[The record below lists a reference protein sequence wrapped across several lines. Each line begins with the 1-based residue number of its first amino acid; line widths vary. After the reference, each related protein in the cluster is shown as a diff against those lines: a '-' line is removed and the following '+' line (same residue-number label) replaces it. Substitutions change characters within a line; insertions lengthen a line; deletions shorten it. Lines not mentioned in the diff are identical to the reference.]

1 MADDAERQA
10 ESKNILDR
18 VAREAGSDAATFLG
32 GTARRT
38 GEHLAARDAD
48 PLDPIEVWG
57 TRIGRVLGL
66 VITIGLFVWLV
77 LYLLRG

>member
-1 MADDAERQA
+1 MGNDAERQA
-10 ESKNILDR
+10 ESKKILDR

-38 GEHLAARDAD
+38 GRHLAAPDAD
-48 PLDPIEVWG
+48 PEDAIEVWG
-57 TRIGRVLGL
+57 TRIGRMLGL

>member
-1 MADDAERQA
+1 MGDNANRQA

-48 PLDPIEVWG
+48 PEDPIEMWG
-57 TRIGRVLGL
+57 TRIGRMLGL
-66 VITIGLFVWLV
+66 VLTIGLFVWLV